1 MKIRN
6 ILLVMLLAF
15 SCNDAFA
22 QAETDYEALYKKE
35 FARQDSLNDVL
46 QDLKNRKKELVAI
59 TGTDNSKL
67 TKKSDAKIKEL
78 DSKKAEQTKLLSSP
92 NYKKLQELLDQQ
104 KQLESQIVVLSTD
117 TTNLVTQVSSLEA
130 QIGKLNGNVAELE
143 TIKNNVSKQLLDE
156 SKGTLEKPFS
166 QLSVEE
172 LTAIK
177 TKCSKYSTDQ
187 KINALIAKTDDVLK
201 NKRTYDDAIRIAN
214 SKFNKG
220 KLISILDR
228 LTRLRNLNAIQQNE
242 INQVRGVLS
251 HFEPGMTVFKEFIQ
265 KLNKNREGVTSYSK
279 ADLND
284 DLRRI
289 MSKNNIK
296 GRIDS
301 EITQVPYLNKAY
313 KAYIKAIKAN
323 PMNHSAIEAQ
333 ILGYSN

>member
-1 MKIRN
+1 MKTKN

-15 SCNDAFA
+15 SCNETFA
-22 QAETDYEALYKKE
+22 QLDTDYEALYKKE
-35 FARQDSLNDVL
+35 LARQDSLNDVL

-59 TGTDNSKL
+59 TGTDSSKL

-242 INQVRGVLS
+242 INQVRGVLL

-279 ADLND
+279 DDLND

-323 PMNHSAIEAQ
+323 PMNHSAIEAE

>member
-78 DSKKAEQTKLLSSP
+78 DSKKAEQTKRLSSP

-166 QLSVEE
+166 LLSVEE
-172 LTAIK
+172 LIAIK

-279 ADLND
+279 DDLND

-323 PMNHSAIEAQ
+323 PMNHSAIEAE

>member
-228 LTRLRNLNAIQQNE
+228 LTRLSNVNAVQRDE
-242 INQVRGVLS
+242 ISHVRGVLS

-279 ADLND
+279 DDLND

-323 PMNHSAIEAQ
+323 PMNHSAIEAE
-333 ILGYSN
+333 ILSQSF

>member
-228 LTRLRNLNAIQQNE
+228 LTQLRNLNAIQQNE

-265 KLNKNREGVTSYSK
+265 KLNKNRAGVTSYSK
-279 ADLND
+279 DDLND

-323 PMNHSAIEAQ
+323 PMNHSAIEAE

>member
-35 FARQDSLNDVL
+35 LARQDSLNDVL

-279 ADLND
+279 DDLND

-323 PMNHSAIEAQ
+323 PMNHSAIEAE

>member
-6 ILLVMLLAF
+6 ILFVMLLAF

-35 FARQDSLNDVL
+35 LARQDSLNDVL

-279 ADLND
+279 DDLND

-323 PMNHSAIEAQ
+323 PMNHSAIEAE

>member
-187 KINALIAKTDDVLK
+187 KINALIAKTDDVLN

-279 ADLND
+279 DDLND

-323 PMNHSAIEAQ
+323 PMNHSAIEAE

>member
-6 ILLVMLLAF
+6 ILFVMLLAF

-279 ADLND
+279 DDLND

-289 MSKNNIK
+289 MSNDNLQ

-301 EITQVPYLNKAY
+301 EISQVPYLNKAY

-323 PMNHSAIEAQ
+323 PMNHSAIEAE

>member
-130 QIGKLNGNVAELE
+130 QIEKLNGNVAELE

-279 ADLND
+279 DDLND

-323 PMNHSAIEAQ
+323 PMNHSAIEAE

>member
-78 DSKKAEQTKLLSSP
+78 DSRKAEQTKLLSSP

-279 ADLND
+279 DDLND

-323 PMNHSAIEAQ
+323 PMNHSAIEAE

>member
-78 DSKKAEQTKLLSSP
+78 DSKQAEQTKLLSSP

-279 ADLND
+279 DDLND

-323 PMNHSAIEAQ
+323 PMNHSAIEAE

>member
-1 MKIRN
+1 MTIRN

-279 ADLND
+279 DDLND

-323 PMNHSAIEAQ
+323 PMNHSAIEAE

>member
-35 FARQDSLNDVL
+35 FARQDSLNDVKKKK
-46 QDLKNRKKELVAI
+46 KNRKKELVAI

-228 LTRLRNLNAIQQNE
+228 LTRLSNVNAVQRDE
-242 INQVRGVLS
+242 ISHVRGVLS

-279 ADLND
+279 DDLND

-323 PMNHSAIEAQ
+323 PMNHSAIEAE
-333 ILGYSN
+333 IIGYSN

>member
-166 QLSVEE
+166 LLSVEE
-172 LTAIK
+172 LIAIK

-279 ADLND
+279 DDLND

-323 PMNHSAIEAQ
+323 PMSHPAIEAE

>member
-6 ILLVMLLAF
+6 ILLVMVLAF

-22 QAETDYEALYKKE
+22 QAATDYEALYKKE

-279 ADLND
+279 DDLND

-323 PMNHSAIEAQ
+323 PMNHSAIEAE

>member
-279 ADLND
+279 DDLNA

-323 PMNHSAIEAQ
+323 PMNHSAIEAE

>member
-242 INQVRGVLS
+242 INQLRGVLS

-279 ADLND
+279 DDLND

-323 PMNHSAIEAQ
+323 PMNHSAIEAE

>member
-6 ILLVMLLAF
+6 ILLVMLHAF
-15 SCNDAFA
+15 SCTDAFA

-279 ADLND
+279 DDLND

-323 PMNHSAIEAQ
+323 PMNHSAIEAE

>member
-67 TKKSDAKIKEL
+67 TKKFDAKIKEL

-279 ADLND
+279 DDLND

-296 GRIDS
+296 ERIDS

-323 PMNHSAIEAQ
+323 PMNHSAIEAE

>member
-166 QLSVEE
+166 LLSVEE
-172 LTAIK
+172 LIAIK

-265 KLNKNREGVTSYSK
+265 KLNKNRAGVTSYSK
-279 ADLND
+279 DDLND

-323 PMNHSAIEAQ
+323 PMNHSAIEAE

>member
-15 SCNDAFA
+15 GCNDAFA

-279 ADLND
+279 DDLND

-296 GRIDS
+296 ERIDS

-323 PMNHSAIEAQ
+323 PMNHSAIEAE

>member
-35 FARQDSLNDVL
+35 LARQDSLNDVL

-59 TGTDNSKL
+59 TGTDSSKL

-279 ADLND
+279 DDLND

-289 MSKNNIK
+289 VSKNNIK

-323 PMNHSAIEAQ
+323 PMNHSAIEAE

>member
-92 NYKKLQELLDQQ
+92 NYKKLQELLNKQ
-104 KQLESQIVVLSTD
+104 KQLESQIASLSKD
-117 TTNLVTQVSSLEA
+117 TTNLIAQISSVEA
-130 QIGKLNGNVAELE
+130 QISQLNGNVAELE
-143 TIKNNVSKQLLDE
+143 TIKKNVIKQLLNE

-279 ADLND
+279 DDLND

-323 PMNHSAIEAQ
+323 PMNHSAIEAE

>member
-228 LTRLRNLNAIQQNE
+228 LTQLRNLNAIQQNE

-279 ADLND
+279 DDLND

-323 PMNHSAIEAQ
+323 PMNHSAIEAE

>member
-1 MKIRN
+1 
-6 ILLVMLLAF
+6 MLLAF

-35 FARQDSLNDVL
+35 LARQDSLNDVL

-279 ADLND
+279 DDLND

-323 PMNHSAIEAQ
+323 PMNHSAIEAE

>member
-104 KQLESQIVVLSTD
+104 KQLESQIAALSTD

-279 ADLND
+279 DDLND

-323 PMNHSAIEAQ
+323 PMNHSAIEAE

>member
-1 MKIRN
+1 M
-6 ILLVMLLAF
+6 
-15 SCNDAFA
+15 
-22 QAETDYEALYKKE
+22 
-35 FARQDSLNDVL
+35 

-279 ADLND
+279 DDLND

-323 PMNHSAIEAQ
+323 PMNHSAIEAE

>member
-279 ADLND
+279 DDLND

-323 PMNHSAIEAQ
+323 PMNHSAIEAE

>member
-92 NYKKLQELLDQQ
+92 NYKKLQELLDHQ

-279 ADLND
+279 DDLND

-323 PMNHSAIEAQ
+323 PMNHSAIEAE

>member
-242 INQVRGVLS
+242 INLVRGVLS
-251 HFEPGMTVFKEFIQ
+251 HFDPGMTVFKEFIQ

-279 ADLND
+279 DDLND

-296 GRIDS
+296 GRIES

-323 PMNHSAIEAQ
+323 PMNHSAIEAE

>member
-143 TIKNNVSKQLLDE
+143 SIKNNVSKQLLDE

-279 ADLND
+279 DDLND

-323 PMNHSAIEAQ
+323 PMNHSAIEAE

>member
-35 FARQDSLNDVL
+35 LARQDSLNDVL

-59 TGTDNSKL
+59 TGTDSSKL

-279 ADLND
+279 DDLND

-323 PMNHSAIEAQ
+323 PMNHSAIEAE

>member
-279 ADLND
+279 DDLND

-289 MSKNNIK
+289 MSTNNIK

-323 PMNHSAIEAQ
+323 PMNHSAIEAE

>member
-242 INQVRGVLS
+242 INQVRGVLL

-279 ADLND
+279 DDLND

-323 PMNHSAIEAQ
+323 PMNHSAIEAE

>member
-35 FARQDSLNDVL
+35 LARQDSLNDVL
-46 QDLKNRKKELVAI
+46 QNLKNRKKELVAI
-59 TGTDNSKL
+59 TGSDCSKL
-67 TKKSDAKIKEL
+67 TKKSGAKIKEL
-78 DSKKAEQTKLLSSP
+78 DEKKAEHSKLLSSP
-92 NYKKLQELLDQQ
+92 NYQKLQKLLNKQ
-104 KQLESQIVVLSTD
+104 KQLESQIASLSKNN
-117 TTNLVTQVSSLEA
+117 TNLIAQISSVEA
-130 QIGKLNGNVAELE
+130 QISQLNGNVAELE

-166 QLSVEE
+166 LLSVEE
-172 LTAIK
+172 LIAIK

-251 HFEPGMTVFKEFIQ
+251 HFEPGMTVFKEFIP

-279 ADLND
+279 DDLND

-323 PMNHSAIEAQ
+323 PMNHSAIEAE

>member
-46 QDLKNRKKELVAI
+46 QNLKNRKKELVAI

-177 TKCSKYSTDQ
+177 TKCSKYSTVQ

-279 ADLND
+279 DDLND

-323 PMNHSAIEAQ
+323 PMNHSAIEAE

>member
-1 MKIRN
+1 
-6 ILLVMLLAF
+6 MLLAF

-279 ADLND
+279 DDLND

-323 PMNHSAIEAQ
+323 PMNHSAIEAE